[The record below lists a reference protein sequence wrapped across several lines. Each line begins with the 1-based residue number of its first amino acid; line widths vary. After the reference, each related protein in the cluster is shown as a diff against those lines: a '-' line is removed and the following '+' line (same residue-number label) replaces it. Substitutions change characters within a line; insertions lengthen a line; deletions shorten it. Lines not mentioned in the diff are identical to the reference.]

1 LDTRAAPNDSY
12 ILAALNGVSPA
23 APSWFT
29 AALSRAPQRTHFLSS
44 GINIELLTWGQ
55 RGKPGLLFLHGNGA
69 HADWWSYIAPFFADN
84 WRCAALSWSGMGR
97 SDRSVSD
104 YTIDGFATEA
114 RDSARAAGLFDAPTL
129 PLAICHSMGGLV
141 GMAAAVKA
149 DNPFRGLVLID
160 SPIKLDPSQL
170 DGIRAQA
177 PKVRSEHRSFQRL
190 EDGLAR
196 FRLSPPQECKN
207 DFIADYIARHSLVQS
222 EHGWNWHFDPRRVRI
237 DAGSS
242 ERLVDHLRCPTAF
255 IYGDHSAILN
265 GATLACSIAALPPQ
279 TPVIAIPDAAHHIM
293 IDQPLALISA
303 LRALLTGWPRDAESA
318 GRQP

>member
-1 LDTRAAPNDSY
+1 LDTPAAPNDSY
-12 ILAALNGVSPA
+12 ILATHHGTLPP

-29 AALSRAPQRTHFLSS
+29 NALGHAPERTHFLSS
-44 GINIELLTWGQ
+44 GIKIELLTWGQ

-69 HADWWSYIAPFFADN
+69 HADWWSHIAPFFADD

-97 SDRSVSD
+97 SDRSVGD
-104 YTIDGFATEA
+104 YTIEGFATEA
-114 RDSARAAGLFDAPTL
+114 KDAAHAAGLFDGPTM

-141 GMAAAVKA
+141 GMKAAVAA
-149 DNPFRGLVLID
+149 DNIFRGVVLID

-196 FRLSPPQECKN
+196 FRLSPPQQCKN
-207 DFIADYIARHSLVQS
+207 DFIADHIARHSLVQGP
-222 EHGWNWHFDPRRVRI
+222 HGWNWHFDPRRVRI

-242 ERLVDHLRCPTAF
+242 ERLIDHLRCPAAF
-255 IYGDHSAILN
+255 IYGEHSAILN
-265 GATLACSIAALPPQ
+265 GATLARSIAALPPQ

-293 IDQPLALISA
+293 IDQPLALIGA
-303 LRALLTGWPRDAESA
+303 LRALLTGWPLDIGS
-318 GRQP
+318 G